1 MGLDEMYCVD
11 KRFMDGYGGCTDVL
25 MCTQCPDVHPN
36 GPRGSERGQNALLVS
51 RVNGIFGSLV
61 VSAAL
66 VSVFFLA
73 SILQR
78 WNIWIFLPATRLR
91 QKASQRGQS
100 FQLLAFEAK
109 ICGSMIP
116 LQSFILNWSPP
127 FAHLVQCSIM
137 RRNYKSCCKIFKRK
151 KPKIAKKWTYC
162 GGLWAV
168 MMTKLSGKFLLN

>member
-66 VSVFFLA
+66 ASVFFFA

-91 QKASQRGQS
+91 RAPRQKASPRGPASGFWGQN
-100 FQLLAFEAK
+100 LRLDDPVAVLYFEL
-109 ICGSMIP
+109 IDS
-116 LQSFILNWSPP
+116 L
-127 FAHLVQCSIM
+127 CSSSAM
-137 RRNYKSCCKIFKRK
+137 QHY
-151 KPKIAKKWTYC
+151 AKK
-162 GGLWAV
+162 LQ
-168 MMTKLSGKFLLN
+168 KLLQNFQKKKT

>member
-66 VSVFFLA
+66 VSVFFFA

-91 QKASQRGQS
+91 QKASPRGQS

-137 RRNYKSCCKIFKRK
+137 RRNTYKSCCKRK
-151 KPKIAKKWTYC
+151 KTKIAKKWTYC